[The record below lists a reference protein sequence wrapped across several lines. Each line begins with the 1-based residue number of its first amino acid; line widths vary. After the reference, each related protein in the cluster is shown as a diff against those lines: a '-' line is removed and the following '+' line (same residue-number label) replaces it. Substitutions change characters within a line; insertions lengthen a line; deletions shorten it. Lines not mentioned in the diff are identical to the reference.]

1 MIAALRPWL
10 SAELVRYLSV
20 GLANMAV
27 GLSTI
32 YLFMYLLH
40 ADDVLANVAGY
51 CAGAACSFALN
62 RRWTFASRA
71 AWFPELLRFL
81 LVLSIAYMANLATVL
96 TLTRLLGVNR
106 YLAQA
111 LGMLPYT
118 AIGYAGS
125 RAFAFRRPSVVATS
139 M

>member
-1 MIAALRPWL
+1 MQLL
-10 SAELVRYLSV
+10 SSQLARYLSV
-20 GLANMAV
+20 GVANMAV

-32 YLFMYLLH
+32 YLCMYALH
-40 ADDVLANVAGY
+40 MNDVPANVAGY
-51 CAGAACSFALN
+51 CAGVACSFALN

-81 LVLSIAYMANLATVL
+81 LVLCVAYAANLATVL
-96 TLTRLLGVNR
+96 VATRLLGLNR

-111 LGMLPYT
+111 LGILPYT

-139 M
+139 MSCK